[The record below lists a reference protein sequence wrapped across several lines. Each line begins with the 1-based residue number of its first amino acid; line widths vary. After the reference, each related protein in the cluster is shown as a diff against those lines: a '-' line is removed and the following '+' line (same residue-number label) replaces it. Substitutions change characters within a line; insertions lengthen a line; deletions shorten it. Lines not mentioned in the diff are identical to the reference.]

1 MKKKIN
7 AVFCIKVHFSIINLC
22 KQSPMGNKKRKLYYF
37 AQEKKGK
44 EKKKSR
50 LSSKAGS
57 TILSMPKF
65 EWQKSELSKDLS
77 SCFRF
82 YDDAKILTQHFESH
96 TGLHR
101 PR

>member
-1 MKKKIN
+1 
-7 AVFCIKVHFSIINLC
+7 
-22 KQSPMGNKKRKLYYF
+22 MGNKKRKLYYF
-37 AQEKKGK
+37 AQEKKG
-44 EKKKSR
+44 KSR

-96 TGLHR
+96 TGLYR
-101 PR
+101 PGEVVVTGQASEFA